1 MEARKFSTHILDTSV
16 GKAAANVRIT
26 VSRLDEIQEWR
37 SLRAAQTDAD
47 GRCLLLESGQ
57 FPSGIYK
64 LTFHVGAY
72 YAERSVR
79 TLYPAIDLIVDC
91 SENQNYH
98 IPLLLN
104 PFGYS
109 TYRGT

>member
-1 MEARKFSTHILDTSV
+1 MDARKFSTHVLDTSV
-16 GKAAANVRIT
+16 GKAAASVRVT
-26 VSRLDEIQEWR
+26 VSVLDEIQEWR
-37 SLRAAQTDAD
+37 SLRAVQTNAD
-47 GRCLLLESGQ
+47 GRCQLLEAGE
-57 FPSGIYK
+57 FPSGVYK
-64 LTFHVGAY
+64 LKFHVGAY
-72 YAERSVR
+72 FAERNVN
-79 TLYPAIDLIVDC
+79 TLYPAIDIMVDC

>member
-1 MEARKFSTHILDTSV
+1 MDARKFSTHILDTSV
-16 GKAAANVRIT
+16 GKAAANVRVT

-37 SLRAAQTDAD
+37 SLRAAQTNED
-47 GRCLLLESGQ
+47 GRCQLLEPGQ
-57 FPSGIYK
+57 FLSGIYK
-64 LTFHVGAY
+64 LTFHVGSY
-72 YAERSVR
+72 FAERKVP
-79 TLYPAIDLIVDC
+79 TLYPVIEIIVDC
-91 SENQNYH
+91 SENQHYH

>member
-1 MEARKFSTHILDTSV
+1 M
-16 GKAAANVRIT
+16 GKAAANVRVT

-47 GRCLLLESGQ
+47 GRSLLLEPGQ

-72 YAERSVR
+72 FAERHVR
-79 TLYPAIDLIVDC
+79 TFYPAVDIIVDC
-91 SENQNYH
+91 SENQHYH

>member
-1 MEARKFSTHILDTSV
+1 MDTRKFSTHVLDTSL

-26 VSRLDEIQEWR
+26 VSRLDEIHEWR
-37 SLRAAQTDAD
+37 PLRAAQTNED
-47 GRCLLLESGQ
+47 GRCQLLEPGQ
-57 FPSGIYK
+57 FQHGIYK

-72 YAERSVR
+72 FAEHNTR
-79 TLYPAIDLIVDC
+79 TIYPAVDIMVDC
-91 SENQNYH
+91 SENLNYH